1 MIFQRGR
8 YTNHQPAIFCW
19 LHELN
24 AHPASAKRRK
34 AAACCGLELESLEL
48 SMGMSGSDPMAGPIW
63 EIYGLM
69 INNGSWLMVNSY

>member
-1 MIFQRGR
+1 MPI
-8 YTNHQPAIFCW
+8 
-19 LHELN
+19 
-24 AHPASAKRRK
+24 PASAKRRK

-63 EIYGLM
+63 GIYGLM